1 MLAVTFLEN
10 EIQGRSYNLSYN
22 RERELKIR
30 KIGNGF
36 GVLLPKQL
44 LEEMHV
50 TEGSVLHVERAGE
63 VYEITPSDPAFSAAL
78 KAFRDTEPAHRN
90 SYRELAK

>member
-1 MLAVTFLEN
+1 M
-10 EIQGRSYNLSYN
+10 
-22 RERELKIR
+22 ELKIR
-30 KIGNGF
+30 KIGNGY

-44 LEEMHV
+44 LEDMRVGEDSTIDV
-50 TEGSVLHVERAGE
+50 TKVDG
-63 VYEITPSDPAFSAAL
+63 VYQITPYDPEFARAL